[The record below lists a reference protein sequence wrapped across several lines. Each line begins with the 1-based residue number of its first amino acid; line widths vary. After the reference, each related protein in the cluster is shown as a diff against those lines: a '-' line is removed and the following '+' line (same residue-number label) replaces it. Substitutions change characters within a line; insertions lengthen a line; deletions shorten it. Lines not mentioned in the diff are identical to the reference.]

1 MCKLW
6 FDISFSSLTPDEQT
20 FCQEAVKNFKR
31 LSPIILQGDLYRL
44 VSPYKTNHAA
54 VMHIGKDQ
62 QQAILYAYDLY
73 PRFGESLIPVKLQG
87 LDPTKNYKI
96 EEINLMP
103 RRRSSLKAQGKTYS
117 GDYLMKVGI
126 EVFTTN
132 KTHSRIL
139 EITAL

>member
-1 MCKLW
+1 
-6 FDISFSSLTPDEQT
+6 
-20 FCQEAVKNFKR
+20 
-31 LSPIILQGDLYRL
+31 
-44 VSPYKTNHAA
+44 
-54 VMHIGKDQ
+54 MHVGKDQ

-87 LDPTKNYKI
+87 LDPTQNYKI

-139 EITAL
+139 EITALYMSARTTLLINHSAKLSPCFLRATSECP